1 MKPYTVQDSALTHVP
16 VMSSEVL
23 TYLDIKSNG
32 VYIDGTIG
40 PGGHAIQILN
50 NLGKHGKLI
59 GIDRD
64 EDALKICNKNC
75 SSSSSLLSLFHSS
88 YNKINTILTKE
99 KISSV
104 NGIILDLGLSSNQ
117 LNSRSRGFSYRS
129 EGNLDMRFDFTQ
141 GKKAS
146 DIIKSNNIE
155 KLTKIFKK
163 YGEERFS
170 YRIARSI
177 KEMKD
182 MKTVNHLKE
191 AIRRCTPPKNRD
203 RILARI
209 FQSLRIVVND
219 ELEILQDFLLKFV
232 DFLSPNGKIV
242 IISYHS
248 LEDRLVKHQFKHL
261 SNNGLLKILTK
272 KPIRSSEKEINNNRR
287 SKNAK
292 LRAAEKVLI

>member
-1 MKPYTVQDSALTHVP
+1 MKPYSVQDSALTHVP

-64 EDALKICNKNC
+64 EDALKICKKNC

-104 NGIILDLGLSSNQ
+104 DGIILDLGLSSNQ

-177 KEMKD
+177 KGMKE
-182 MKTVNHLKE
+182 MKTVNHLQE

-209 FQSLRIVVND
+209 FQSLRIIVND

-232 DFLSPNGKIV
+232 DYLSPNGKIV

-292 LRAAEKVLI
+292 LRAAEKV

>member
-32 VYIDGTIG
+32 FYIDGTIG

-141 GKKAS
+141 GKKAI

-292 LRAAEKVLI
+292 LRAAEKV

>member
-32 VYIDGTIG
+32 FYIDGTIG

-191 AIRRCTPPKNRD
+191 AVRRCTPPKNRD

-292 LRAAEKVLI
+292 LRAAEKV

>member
-23 TYLDIKSNG
+23 TFLDIKSNG

-272 KPIRSSEKEINNNRR
+272 RPIRSSEKEINNNRR

-292 LRAAEKVLI
+292 LRAAEKV

>member
-1 MKPYTVQDSALTHVP
+1 MKPYTVQDSALTHIP

-292 LRAAEKVLI
+292 LRAAEKV

>member
-32 VYIDGTIG
+32 FYIDGTIG

-117 LNSRSRGFSYRS
+117 LNSRSRGFSYQS

-292 LRAAEKVLI
+292 LRAAEKV

>member
-1 MKPYTVQDSALTHVP
+1 MKPYTVQDSALTHIP

-32 VYIDGTIG
+32 FYIDGTIG

-129 EGNLDMRFDFTQ
+129 EGNLDMRFDFAQ

-182 MKTVNHLKE
+182 MKTVNHLQE

-292 LRAAEKVLI
+292 LRAAEKV

>member
-117 LNSRSRGFSYRS
+117 LNSRSRGFSYQS

-141 GKKAS
+141 GKKAI

-182 MKTVNHLKE
+182 VKTVNHLKE

-292 LRAAEKVLI
+292 LRAAEKV

>member
-32 VYIDGTIG
+32 FYIDGTIG

-272 KPIRSSEKEINNNRR
+272 KPIRSSKKEINNNRR

-292 LRAAEKVLI
+292 LRAAEKV

>member
-129 EGNLDMRFDFTQ
+129 EGSLDMRFDFTQ

-163 YGEERFS
+163 YGEES
-170 YRIARSI
+170 CLLYTS
-177 KEMKD
+177 
-182 MKTVNHLKE
+182 
-191 AIRRCTPPKNRD
+191 PSPRD
-203 RILARI
+203 
-209 FQSLRIVVND
+209 
-219 ELEILQDFLLKFV
+219 
-232 DFLSPNGKIV
+232 
-242 IISYHS
+242 
-248 LEDRLVKHQFKHL
+248 
-261 SNNGLLKILTK
+261 GLLSRM
-272 KPIRSSEKEINNNRR
+272 PSS
-287 SKNAK
+287 A
-292 LRAAEKVLI
+292 

>member
-191 AIRRCTPPKNRD
+191 AVRRCTPPKNRD

-292 LRAAEKVLI
+292 

>member
-23 TYLDIKSNG
+23 TFLDIKSNG

-155 KLTKIFKK
+155 KLTKIFRK

-292 LRAAEKVLI
+292 LRAAEKV

>member
-23 TYLDIKSNG
+23 TYLDIKSIG

-292 LRAAEKVLI
+292 LRAAEKV

>member
-32 VYIDGTIG
+32 FYIDGTIG

-99 KISSV
+99 EISSV

-209 FQSLRIVVND
+209 FQSLRIAVND

-292 LRAAEKVLI
+292 LRAAEKV

>member
-32 VYIDGTIG
+32 FYIDGTIG

-272 KPIRSSEKEINNNRR
+272 RPIRSSEKEINNNRR

-292 LRAAEKVLI
+292 LRAAEKV

>member
-64 EDALKICNKNC
+64 EDVLKICKNNC

-104 NGIILDLGLSSNQ
+104 DGIILDLGLSSNQ

-177 KEMKD
+177 KGMKE
-182 MKTVNHLKE
+182 MKTVNHLQE

-209 FQSLRIVVND
+209 FQSLRIIVND

-232 DFLSPNGKIV
+232 DYLSPNGKIV

-292 LRAAEKVLI
+292 LRAAEKV